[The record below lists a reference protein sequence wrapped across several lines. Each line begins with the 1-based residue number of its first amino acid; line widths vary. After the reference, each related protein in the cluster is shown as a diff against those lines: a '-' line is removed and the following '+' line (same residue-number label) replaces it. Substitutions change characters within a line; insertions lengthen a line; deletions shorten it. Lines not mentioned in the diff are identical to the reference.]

1 MAVKASKEQIVKAKL
16 PSRTVVKKVPKST
29 PTMTIKKPYKR
40 LHPDQRV
47 INFLTQTDAY
57 KYSMCQFYAH
67 RYPNVEAEWEFHL
80 RTNGVDLTYLYDDIV
95 KEIDHLCTLRYTQW
109 ELAGI
114 RAKMPWLST
123 NFVNDLEDFQL
134 KRKFVSVTKDQNEN
148 GCIVIKAKGPQHQ
161 VSWFEIYIL
170 QIVQHLYFDDEEI
183 NWEVAKAN
191 LDKVIEKWNAAWREG
206 LRFTVSDFGIRRSIS
221 DEWNEYMVDTMK
233 KYCPAFVGTSN
244 VYLAIKCDTKAIGT
258 FAHELYAT
266 YQGLKD
272 VSLRMAQQRVLEDWS
287 TEFHGDLGVALSDN
301 YGFLAFLRDFDKKY
315 AKLFDG
321 ARHDSGDPIK
331 WGELLIAHYKHL
343 GIDPTTKV
351 ACWSD
356 SLDADK
362 ALEIARHFNG
372 RIKIAFGIG
381 TFLCATILGMKKAP
395 LSMVMKT
402 IRVANDEY
410 SEWVDVAKVSDS
422 PGKGMCHS
430 TERVKIIT
438 DTFKIISIDDLSFE
452 ECQLHVYGT
461 VA

>member
-40 LHPDQRV
+40 LHPDRRV

-80 RTNGVDLTYLYDDIV
+80 RTKGVDLTYLYDDIV

-134 KRKFVSVTKDQNEN
+134 KRKFVSVTKDPNEN

-206 LRFTVSDFGIRRSIS
+206 LRFTVSDFGVRRSIS
-221 DEWNEYMVDTMK
+221 DEWNEYMVTTMK

-331 WGELLIAHYKHL
+331 WGELLIAHYKRL

-381 TFLCATILGMKKAP
+381 TFLCATILGMKKNP

-430 TERVKIIT
+430 TERVRIIT

-461 VA
+461 AA

>member
-40 LHPDQRV
+40 LHPDRRV

-221 DEWNEYMVDTMK
+221 DEWNEYMVNTMK

-438 DTFKIISIDDLSFE
+438 DTFKIISIDNLSFE